1 MTINRNKI
9 HLYLDS
15 NIVDGIYKILSTIWR
30 KNNVGLEKYIS
41 SLLIELYGFD
51 NVFKTDEIGYVSL
64 LATLEG
70 IKIEACKKDNKRTVK
85 REVFKCMEIV
95 KNSDYWRV
103 INYDISWKISKIG
116 WMLMENRLV
125 NL

>member
-1 MTINRNKI
+1 MTIHRNMV

-15 NIVDGIYKILSTIWR
+15 NIVDGIYKILPLYEE
-30 KNNVGLEKYIS
+30 NNVGLEKYIS

-70 IKIEACKKDNKRTVK
+70 IKIEVCKKDNKRTVK

-95 KNSDYWRV
+95 KKLSRLLESD
-103 INYDISWKISKIG
+103 
-116 WMLMENRLV
+116 
-125 NL
+125 

>member
-1 MTINRNKI
+1 MIINRAKI

-15 NIVDGIYKILSTIWR
+15 SIVDGIYKILPLYEE
-30 KNNVGLEKYIS
+30 NNIGLEKYIS

-51 NVFKTDEIGYVSL
+51 NVFKTEEIGYISL

-70 IKIEACKKDNKRTVK
+70 IKIEACKKDNKKIVK

-95 KNSDYWRV
+95 K
-103 INYDISWKISKIG
+103 KLSK
-116 WMLMENRLV
+116 LLEV
-125 NL
+125 D